1 MTPGAGPFLAPGACM
16 VEVHE
21 MMLLPNIKTL
31 DLVVSDKMFSCFS
44 YISLCK
50 TCDPRGGPIFGP
62 RL

>member
-1 MTPGAGPFLAPGACM
+1 MTPGARPFLAQGACM

-21 MMLLPNIKTL
+21 VMLVPNIKTL

-50 TCDPRGGPIFGP
+50 TCGSRGEPIFGP